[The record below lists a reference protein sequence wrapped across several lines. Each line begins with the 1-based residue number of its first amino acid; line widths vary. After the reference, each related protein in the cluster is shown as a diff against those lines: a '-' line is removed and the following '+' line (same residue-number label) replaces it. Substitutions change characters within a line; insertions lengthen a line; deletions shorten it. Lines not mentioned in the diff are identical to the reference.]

1 VSRVPDPG
9 LAARLRERAAEI
21 GLGPIGFAP
30 IGPSAHAEALR
41 DWLGRGR
48 AAGMTWWMERTAK
61 DSVDL
66 TRRFPWAKSAIV
78 TAQPHLPY
86 RGDRHAQPGLV
97 PHVARYALGPD
108 YHVTL
113 LERLEERERFL
124 RREAPGVT
132 SRAYV
137 DTGAILERE
146 LAARAGLGWFGK
158 STNLIR
164 EGGPSWF
171 LIGEILT
178 SLDLPAGTP
187 IADRCG
193 TCTACIDDCPTG
205 AILEPYV
212 VDSGRC
218 ISYLTIEL
226 KGRLPERA
234 AGDLGDWVL
243 GCDVC
248 QEVCPWNQHV
258 EPVADPAFLPG
269 PAVAETSLADL
280 LRMDGDAFD
289 ARFAGTPFERPG
301 RQGTLR
307 NALAVAANTRD
318 DEALRA
324 AQGLLGDPDP
334 VLRGA
339 AEEAGR
345 RARQPRPAPRARF
358 DGPKKGML

>member
-1 VSRVPDPG
+1 MSLAP
-9 LAARLRERAAEI
+9 LAARLRQRAAEI
-21 GLGPIGFAP
+21 GLGPLGFAR
-30 IGPSAHAEALR
+30 IGPSAHAAALH
-41 DWLGRGR
+41 DWLARGRG
-48 AAGMTWWMERTAK
+48 AGMTWWMERTAK

-66 TRRFPWAKSAIV
+66 TVRFPWARTAIV
-78 TAQPHLPY
+78 VAQPYLPY
-86 RGDRHAQPGLV
+86 AGDRHEQEGLV

-113 LERLEERERFL
+113 LERLEALEAFL
-124 RREAPGVT
+124 RREAPGVE

-164 EGGPSWF
+164 DGGPSWF

-178 SLDLPAGTP
+178 SLDLEPGTP
-187 IADRCG
+187 IEDRCG

-212 VDSGRC
+212 VDSNRC

-226 KGRLPERA
+226 KGNLGPGS
-234 AGDLGDWVL
+234 AGDLGDWVF

-248 QEVCPWNQHV
+248 QEVCPWNHKA

-269 PAVAETSLADL
+269 RVLRETTLADL
-280 LRMDGDAFD
+280 LRLDETAFET
-289 ARFAGTPFERPG
+289 RFEGTPFERPG
-301 RQGTLR
+301 RRGVLR
-307 NALAVAANTRD
+307 NALAVAANIS
-318 DEALRA
+318 DEAALGA
-324 AQGLLGDPDP
+324 AEGLLKDPDP
-334 VLRGA
+334 VLRDA
-339 AEEAGR
+339 ADEALR
-345 RARQPRPAPRARF
+345 RARGPRNPRQSEV
-358 DGPKKGML
+358 